1 MLPQIIAISKTVIS
15 KWDQVYK
22 VSHEGH
28 ETMLSYTVKKESMR
42 IYKRS
47 LVPEACEW
55 ILDYDCIDKK

>member
-47 LVPEACEW
+47 LVPEACE
-55 ILDYDCIDKK
+55 